1 MLVSSNE
8 LSLKNHLETFTIS
21 ARMSSEQDLQ
31 RIKELQAELA
41 EHNYKYYVLA
51 QPSISDFDFD
61 MKLKELERLEKQ
73 YNINDPNSP
82 TQRVGSD
89 LSSDFQQVTHKY
101 TMLSL
106 SNAYSQEELKDFDN
120 RIQKI
125 IGTNDFEYVCELKF
139 DGSSISLTY
148 ENGEL
153 VRAVTRGDGVKGD
166 DVTNNVRTIQSV
178 PLKLRGNDYPESFE
192 IRGEIL
198 MPFDEFNRLN
208 AALEKAGEPLLAN
221 PRNTAAGTLKM
232 KNSSIVASRKLDA
245 YLYYVLGENLPED
258 GHYESLQKAREWGF
272 KISEHTQLCKNIDE
286 VFAFIE
292 KWDTE
297 RFNLPVAT
305 DGIVIKVNSRK
316 LQNNLGFTAK
326 SPRWAIAYKF
336 KAESVATILK
346 SVSYQVGRTGAVT
359 PVANLEPVL
368 IAGTIV
374 KRASLHNADIIS
386 NLDLHIDDTVF
397 VEKGGEIIPKI
408 TGIDLSKRN
417 LDSRPIHFIKNCPE
431 CGKTLIRN
439 EGEAAYYCINVDGC
453 KPQIKGKLEHF
464 VSRKALDIEGLGK
477 ETLSLL
483 FDKDLVADVSDI
495 YNIPNNEDQIVG
507 LESLKEPEDGL
518 LLGENRIPI
527 DRLLF
532 CVKGAPA
539 LKHIQSLLET
549 YSKTQLFD
557 LDTESIRNTLN
568 IKTNLAENITKYFK
582 KIERVKK
589 VVLKMSENENSV
601 FPSVVLN
608 EIGGIPKVKAELLEE
623 KYIYYYFISQLKQK
637 EIEEISFLDFFE
649 KARLNDFLNDKNI
662 QHQKLNHLGK
672 NSIQQK
678 TFDNIVQGIEKSKE
692 VPFERVLYGLGI
704 RFAGETVAKKLV
716 KEFKSI
722 ERLQT
727 ATVEEMVEVED
738 IGERIAESV
747 KSYFQNEK
755 HLQLI
760 EKLKVAGLQFEVQE
774 KESSSDQIL
783 NGLTFV
789 VTGNFG
795 SKVIRENLKLKIEE
809 LGGKVSS
816 SISKN
821 TDYLIAG
828 EKAGPEKLKKAET
841 LGVKIRNKDQFEEEF
856 NIN

>member
-1 MLVSSNE
+1 
-8 LSLKNHLETFTIS
+8 
-21 ARMSSEQDLQ
+21 MSSEQDLQ

-73 YNINDPNSP
+73 YDINDPNSP

-125 IGTNDFEYVCELKF
+125 IGTNDYEYVCELKF

-198 MPFDEFNRLN
+198 LPFDEFNRLN

-305 DGIVIKVNSRK
+305 DGIVIKINSRK

-374 KRASLHNADIIS
+374 KRASLHNADIIN

-408 TGIDLSKRN
+408 TGVDPAKRHPMFQ
-417 LDSRPIHFIKNCPE
+417 RVQFIESCPE
-431 CGKTLIRN
+431 CGTKLIRKD
-439 EGEAAYYCINVDGC
+439 GEAAHYCPNEDAC
-453 KPQIKGKLEHF
+453 PPQIKGKMEHF
-464 VSRKALDIEGLGK
+464 VSRKAMDIDGIGQETIDLLYNEGLAKNITQLYQLQK
-477 ETLSLL
+477 EQLL
-483 FDKDLVADVSDI
+483 NLERMADKSAQRILD
-495 YNIPNNEDQIVG
+495 G
-507 LESLKEPEDGL
+507 LE
-518 LLGENRIPI
+518 
-527 DRLLF
+527 
-532 CVKGAPA
+532 A
-539 LKHIQSLLET
+539 
-549 YSKTQLFD
+549 SKQ
-557 LDTESIRNTLN
+557 
-568 IKTNLAENITKYFK
+568 
-582 KIERVKK
+582 
-589 VVLKMSENENSV
+589 
-601 FPSVVLN
+601 
-608 EIGGIPKVKAELLEE
+608 
-623 KYIYYYFISQLKQK
+623 
-637 EIEEISFLDFFE
+637 
-649 KARLNDFLNDKNI
+649 
-662 QHQKLNHLGK
+662 
-672 NSIQQK
+672 
-678 TFDNIVQGIEKSKE
+678 
-692 VPFERVLYGLGI
+692 VPFERVLFALGI
-704 RFAGETVAKKLV
+704 RFVGETVAKTLV
-716 KEFKSI
+716 KKLHTI
-722 ERLQT
+722 ENIQQQT
-727 ATVEEMVEVED
+727 KEQLVEIDE
-738 IGERIAESV
+738 IGDRIAESV
-747 KSYFQNEK
+747 VEWFSNQE
-755 HLQLI
+755 HLQFI
-760 EKLKVAGLQFEVQE
+760 QHLKEYGLQFSISE
-774 KESSSDQIL
+774 DQL
-783 NGLTFV
+783 EGQTNKLEGLSIVISGTFEQH
-789 VTGNFG
+789 
-795 SKVIRENLKLKIEE
+795 SRDELKKLIEQN
-809 LGGKVSS
+809 GGKNVG
-816 SISKN
+816 SISKK
-821 TDYLIAG
+821 TSYMLAG
-828 EKAGPEKLKKAET
+828 SNVGPSKLQKVEKL
-841 LGVKIRNKDQFEEEF
+841 GIPMISEEDFLKMIE
-856 NIN
+856 

>member
-1 MLVSSNE
+1 
-8 LSLKNHLETFTIS
+8 
-21 ARMSSEQDLQ
+21 MSSEQDIK

-73 YNINDPNSP
+73 YKINDPNSP

-89 LSSDFQQVTHKY
+89 LSTDFRQVTHKY
-101 TMLSL
+101 NMLSL

-125 IGTNDFEYVCELKF
+125 IGTDDFDYVCELKF

-166 DVTNNVRTIQSV
+166 DVTTNVRTIQSV
-178 PLKLRGNDYPESFE
+178 PLKLRGNDYPENFE

-198 MPFDEFNRLN
+198 MPFDVFNKLN
-208 AALEKAGEPLLAN
+208 ADLEKAGEPLLAN

-232 KNSSIVASRKLDA
+232 KNSSVVASRQLDA
-245 YLYYVLGENLPED
+245 YLYYLLGEKLPED
-258 GHYESLQKAREWGF
+258 GHYQNLQKAREWGF

-292 KWDTE
+292 KWDSE

-305 DGIVIKVNSRK
+305 DGVVIKVNSRK

-336 KAESVATILK
+336 KAESVSTILK

-359 PVANLEPVL
+359 PVANLEPVH

-374 KRASLHNADIIS
+374 KRASLHNADIIN
-386 NLDLHIDDTVF
+386 NLDLHLDDTVF

-408 TGIDLSKRN
+408 TGVDPAKRN
-417 LDSRPIHFIKNCPE
+417 PNAQRVKFIEFCPE
-431 CGKTLIRN
+431 PECKTRLIRK
-439 EGEAAYYCINVDGC
+439 EGEAAHYCPNEDGC
-453 KPQIKGKLEHF
+453 PPQIKGKMEHF
-464 VSRKALDIEGLGK
+464 VSRKAMDLEGLGK

-483 FDKDLVADVSDI
+483 FDKHLVKDVSDI

-507 LESLKEPEDGL
+507 LESLKEPENGL
-518 LLGENRIPI
+518 LLGENRIPV

-549 YSKTQLFD
+549 YSKSQLFD
-557 LDTESIRNTLN
+557 LDTESIKNSLN
-568 IKTNLAENITKYFK
+568 IKTDLAENIQKYFK
-582 KIERVKK
+582 KIQRVKR

-608 EIGGIPKVKAELLEE
+608 EIGGISKEKAELLEE

-727 ATVEEMVEVED
+727 ATIEEMVEVED

-747 KSYFQNEK
+747 KVYFQNEK

-760 EKLKVAGLQFEVQE
+760 GKLKIAGLQFEAQE

-841 LGVKIRNKDQFEEEF
+841 IGVKVRTKDQFEEEF
-856 NIN
+856 NINQ